1 MYKSK
6 HVKND
11 RSKGRNFKAGTLL
24 ISVLLLVAVA
34 AGGTIAYL
42 FTQTDAIT
50 NTFNPSHV
58 SCQVIEDFNGAV
70 KSNVNVT
77 NTSDIAAYI
86 RVKLVTYR
94 VNNEG
99 KHIGGTAEI
108 PAFDLGGNWVKY
120 GEYYYYTLPV
130 APNGGQPASNLADSM
145 TLTSSYSDADGG
157 HQAIDVMAEAIQSVP
172 AKAVGEAWGVS
183 ISENSVTEYRAG
195 N

>member
-42 FTQTDAIT
+42 FTQTDAIV
-50 NTFNPSHV
+50 NTFTPSHV
-58 SCQVIEDFNGAV
+58 SCEVSETFNGTV
-70 KSNVNVT
+70 KSNVNVK
-77 NTSDIAAYI
+77 NTSDIDAYL

-99 KHIGGTAEI
+99 EHIGGTATV
-108 PAFDLGGNWVKY
+108 PNFTPGTNWFEKD
-120 GEYYYYTLPV
+120 GYYYYSYPVEAGGSPNVNLIGTPGITLK
-130 APNGGQPASNLADSM
+130 
-145 TLTSSYSDADGG
+145 TYSDADGG
-157 HQAIDVMAEAIQSVP
+157 KQVIEVMAEAIQSVP
-172 AKAVGEAWGVS
+172 ADAVHQAWGVTVGS
-183 ISENSVTEYRAG
+183 DGKIQ
-195 N
+195 

>member
-11 RSKGRNFKAGTLL
+11 RSKGKTFKAGTLL

-58 SCQVIEDFNGAV
+58 SCEVTESFNGKV

-77 NTSDIAAYI
+77 NTSDIDAYI

-94 VNNEG
+94 VNDSG
-99 KHIGGTAEI
+99 QHIGGVASV
-108 PAFDLGGNWVKY
+108 PAFTP
-120 GEYYYYTLPV
+120 GEGWKQSGDYYYYTSPV
-130 APNGGQPASNLADSM
+130 KPGQEPTADLISAINNLAA
-145 TLTSSYSDADGG
+145 SYDDADGG
-157 HQAIDVMAEAIQSVP
+157 KQVIEVMAEAIQSVP
-172 AKAVGEAWGVS
+172 AKAVCDAWGVT
-183 ISENSVTEYRAG
+183 VG
-195 N
+195 NDGKINIQ

>member
-24 ISVLLLVAVA
+24 ISVLLLVAVV

-58 SCQVIEDFNGAV
+58 SCEVTESFNGKV

-77 NTSDIAAYI
+77 NTSDIDAYI

-94 VNNEG
+94 VNDSG
-99 KHIGGTAEI
+99 QHIGGTAEI
-108 PAFDLGGNWVKY
+108 PAFNLGKNWVKY

-130 APNGGQPASNLADSM
+130 APNRGRPASNLVDSM
-145 TLTSSYSDADGG
+145 TLTDSYSDADGG
-157 HQAIDVMAEAIQSVP
+157 KQVIEVMAEAIQSVP
-172 AKAVGEAWGVS
+172 AQAVSDAWGVT
-183 ISENSVTEYRAG
+183 VG
-195 N
+195 NDGKIQ

>member
-34 AGGTIAYL
+34 AGGTIAWL
-42 FTQTDAIT
+42 STKTASIENKFI
-50 NTFNPSHV
+50 PSHV
-58 SCQVIEDFNGAV
+58 KCSVTEDFDGKR

-77 NTSDIAAYI
+77 NTGDIEAYI

-94 VNNEG
+94 VNENG
-99 KHIGGTAEI
+99 QHIGGTATI
-108 PAFDLGGNWVKY
+108 PPFDPGENWVLY
-120 GEYYYYTLPV
+120 NGFYYYTLPV
-130 APNGGQPASNLADSM
+130 NKNESPAEPLIGENGIDLI
-145 TLTSSYSDADGG
+145 SYTDTDGG
-157 HQAIDVMAEAIQSVP
+157 KQVIEVMAEAIQSVP
-172 AKAVGEAWGVS
+172 DKAVGQSWGVS
-183 ISENSVTEYRAG
+183 ISQGSVTAYSAG